1 MAGNNRSLHAAS
13 KAKEDEFYTQLKDI
27 EDELS
32 HYKHHFKD
40 KVVLCNCDDPY
51 ESNFFKYFASNFNY
65 LGLKKLI
72 TTCYVSSPISHKF
85 SLDRWFGD
93 EDFQGGFGES
103 KESGRKKKP
112 YKIEITEVTDINGDG
127 AIDLTD
133 VELLLQ
139 NDANTSTVLQ
149 GDGDFRS
156 PECIEALKEADIV
169 VTNPPFSLFREYVA
183 TLMKYDKKFVIIG
196 NQNAI
201 TYKEF
206 FPLLKENKVWLG
218 YHNGDMSFM
227 VPEDY
232 EERQTRFWIDNKGQK
247 WRSLGTISWYTNLD
261 IEKRHKPLDL
271 IPKYDPEKYPKYDNY
286 DAIEVSK
293 VSEIPCDYMES
304 MGVPITFMDK
314 FCPEQFEIVGF
325 RKGADGQDLVYTRE
339 RESLSV
345 SENSDKKEAL
355 TLILKGLGV
364 PEDQME
370 WCNGAMGVP
379 ITFLD
384 KYTPEQFEIIGLDR
398 YVEDNPNPG
407 RRFLLRERDIR
418 SGIDKKERMSLIFR
432 GLGVPEK
439 DLQWCNGVMGVP
451 ITIMDKYS
459 PDQFQIVGATESEG
473 KGFSMGLWNPKSK
486 IAQPLVKGTRAYKRI
501 FIKTIQKVA
510 N

>member
-1 MAGNNRSLHAAS
+1 MAGNNKSLHAAN
-13 KAKEDEFYTQLKDI
+13 KAKEDEFYTQLRDI
-27 EDELS
+27 ENELS
-32 HYKHHFKD
+32 HYRHHFKD
-40 KVVLCNCDDPY
+40 KIVLCNCDDPY
-51 ESNFFKYFASNFNY
+51 ESNFFKYFASNFNH

-72 TTCYVSSPISHKF
+72 STCYVSSPISHKEF
-85 SLDRWFGD
+85 DWDSLQWVNPSPGSDD
-93 EDFQGGFGES
+93 V
-103 KESGRKKKP
+103 KKHP
-112 YKIEITEVTDINGDG
+112 YKIEITKVEDYNGDG
-127 AIDLTD
+127 AVNLAD
-133 VELLLQ
+133 VEYLLK
-139 NDANTSTVLQ
+139 NDANTSTMLK

-156 PECIEALKEADIV
+156 EECIEALKEADIV

-183 TLMKYDKKFVIIG
+183 TLMKYDKKFLIIG

-227 VPEDY
+227 VPDDY
-232 EERQTRFWIDNKGQK
+232 EERQTRFWIDEKGQK

-271 IPKYDPEKYPKYDNY
+271 IPKYDPEKYPRYDNY

-345 SENSDKKEAL
+345 SENTDKKERMK
-355 TLILKGLGV
+355 LICKDLGI
-364 PEDQME
+364 PEDQLH
-370 WCNGAMGVP
+370 WCNGVMGVP

-384 KYTPEQFEIIGLDR
+384 KYSPYQFDILDCND
-398 YVEDNPNPG
+398 Y
-407 RRFLLRERDIR
+407 RR
-418 SGIDKKERMSLIFR
+418 R
-432 GLGVPEK
+432 GFDRIKPHG
-439 DLQWCNGVMGVP
+439 
-451 ITIMDKYS
+451 
-459 PDQFQIVGATESEG
+459 
-473 KGFSMGLWNPKSK
+473 
-486 IAQPLVKGTRAYKRI
+486 LVKDQDSAINGKPTYVRILIKRNTV
-501 FIKTIQKVA
+501 FKGELA
-510 N
+510 L

>member
-1 MAGNNRSLHAAS
+1 MVRMAGNRSLHAAS

-27 EDELS
+27 ESELS
-32 HYKHHFKD
+32 HYKHHFRG

-51 ESNFFKYFASNFNY
+51 ESNFFKYFASNFNH
-65 LGLKKLI
+65 LGLRKLI
-72 TTCYVSSPISHKF
+72 TTCYAGSPISHNIL
-85 SLDRWFGD
+85 SLDRWSDPESFERRAS
-93 EDFQGGFGES
+93 ED
-103 KESGRKKKP
+103 SGKRKKP
-112 YKIEITEVTDINGDG
+112 YKIEITEVRDMNGDG

-139 NDANTSTVLQ
+139 NDANTSTVLK

-183 TLMKYDKKFVIIG
+183 TLMKYGKKFVIIG

-227 VPEDY
+227 VPDDY
-232 EERQTRFWIDNKGQK
+232 EERATRFWIDETGQK

-261 IEKRHKPLDL
+261 IEKRHRPLDL

-325 RKGADGQDLVYTRE
+325 RKGSDGQDLVYTRE
-339 RESLSV
+339 RLSV
-345 SENSDKKEAL
+345 SADTDKKERM
-355 TLILKGLGV
+355 TLLCRGLGI
-364 PEDQME
+364 PDADLH
-370 WCNGAMGVP
+370 WCSGAMGVP

-384 KYTPEQFEIIGLDR
+384 KYAPEQFDIIGLDR

-407 RRFLLRERDIR
+407 RRFLLRERHT
-418 SGIDKKERMSLIFR
+418 
-432 GLGVPEK
+432 LG
-439 DLQWCNGVMGVP
+439 C
-451 ITIMDKYS
+451 
-459 PDQFQIVGATESEG
+459 
-473 KGFSMGLWNPKSK
+473 
-486 IAQPLVKGTRAYKRI
+486 
-501 FIKTIQKVA
+501 
-510 N
+510 